1 MLNGLGNLFDLCDLQ
16 EMATHR
22 SPRAGL
28 HIFGVLGSSFTNKHS
43 AVGFYVWLEA
53 DNSAIYTNSLDG
65 SEKDHAMV
73 AVQTDSLQ
81 LVACPRERPTCLDV
95 SGVLDSI
102 GWTPLILLKQASEA
116 TDSRIY
122 AKAEYMNPGG
132 SIKDRIAKHIILEA
146 ERRGD
151 LKPGATILE
160 VTSGNTGIALAMVG
174 AIRGYH
180 VVIMMPETVSKERRN
195 MIESLGAELHLL
207 KEINDIQAAVR
218 RSVELAKTQ
227 PDIFLPNQ
235 FSNADNAACHEQTTG
250 PEIIRQAEGNIAA
263 FVMGVGTGGTLMGV
277 GRALHRADVPALII
291 AVEPDESAVMSGDPP
306 GRHGIQGLADGFIPD
321 LIKLEEIDKIVR
333 IRTADAV
340 AAAERLAREEGL
352 LVGISSGANVLAA
365 KQVARDLGPG
375 KTVVTVLPDRGE
387 RYLSLAH
394 RGAAA

>member
-1 MLNGLGNLFDLCDLQ
+1 M
-16 EMATHR
+16 
-22 SPRAGL
+22 
-28 HIFGVLGSSFTNKHS
+28 
-43 AVGFYVWLEA
+43 
-53 DNSAIYTNSLDG
+53 
-65 SEKDHAMV
+65 

-81 LVACPRERPTCLDV
+81 LVACPRERPTCIDV

-102 GWTPLILLKQASEA
+102 GYTPLILLKQASQA
-116 TDSRIY
+116 TDCLIY

-218 RSVELAKTQ
+218 RSVELAKAQ

-235 FSNADNAACHEQTTG
+235 FSNADNTACHEQTTG

-277 GRALHRADVPALII
+277 GRALHRADVLALII

-321 LIKLEEIDKIVR
+321 LINLEEIDQIVR
-333 IRTADAV
+333 VSTADAV

-365 KQVARDLGPG
+365 TQVARDLGPG
-375 KTVVTVLPDRGE
+375 NTVVTVLPDRGE
-387 RYLSLAH
+387 RYLSLVN
-394 RGAAA
+394 RGAAGGYSSSG

>member
-1 MLNGLGNLFDLCDLQ
+1 M
-16 EMATHR
+16 M
-22 SPRAGL
+22 
-28 HIFGVLGSSFTNKHS
+28 
-43 AVGFYVWLEA
+43 
-53 DNSAIYTNSLDG
+53 
-65 SEKDHAMV
+65 

-81 LVACPRERPTCLDV
+81 LIACPRERPTCLDV

-102 GWTPLILLKQASEA
+102 GYTPLILLKQASQA
-116 TDSRIY
+116 TDCLIY

-132 SIKDRIAKHIILEA
+132 SIKDRIAKHIVLEA

-174 AIRGYH
+174 AIRGYR

-207 KEINDIQAAVR
+207 KDINDIQAAVR

-321 LIKLEEIDKIVR
+321 LINLEEIDQIVR
-333 IRTADAV
+333 ISTADAV

-365 KQVARDLGPG
+365 TQVARDLGPG
-375 KTVVTVLPDRGE
+375 NTVVTVLPDRGE
-387 RYLSLAH
+387 RYLSLVH